1 MKALSPRRSA
11 EFIVQNAMDVT
22 VDPVGIC
29 NVADHVQDCF
39 SQGTVSKDS
48 WRKHPLHPKA
58 LDNSTVQWIFFVDAL
73 NFCFWSQNSEEKCE
87 IEFDGRRHTGYWSLC
102 AAVNRAIQASIPLLD
117 AQFCRDISHE
127 QVEHI
132 FRSCT
137 PVPFPLLEER
147 HRILRECGQVLCTS
161 YGGEFANCILR
172 SNRSCQKLLD
182 ELVTNVP
189 SFRDEGIFNGVPVS
203 FYKRAQIL
211 VADIW
216 ACFGG
221 QGLGEFE
228 DIGTL
233 TAFADYRVPQVL
245 AHFGALRYSERLSSL
260 LQSGVLLQNGD
271 KEEMEIRGATI
282 HACELVC
289 EELKRRLQG
298 DAALGEINSILVDFC
313 LWDYRRKRA
322 ADLDHVPFHRV
333 RSCYY

>member
-1 MKALSPRRSA
+1 LCS
-11 EFIVQNAMDVT
+11 Q
-22 VDPVGIC
+22 
-29 NVADHVQDCF
+29 VQDCF

-58 LDNSTVQWIFFVDAL
+58 LDNSTVQWIFLVDAL
-73 NFCFWSQNSEEKCE
+73 NFCFWSQNCQEKCE
-87 IEFDGRRHTGYWSLC
+87 IEFDGKRHTGYWSLC

-172 SNRSCQKLLD
+172 SNRSCQTLLD
-182 ELVTNVP
+182 ELITNVP

-282 HACELVC
+282 HACEVSVTLIRLFDGDFGKHWNKTCSCAVYFQLVR
-289 EELKRRLQG
+289 EELKRRSQG

>member
-1 MKALSPRRSA
+1 MKALSPRESA
-11 EFIVQNAMDVT
+11 EFIVQNATDVT
-22 VDPVGIC
+22 VDEVGVRK
-29 NVADHVQDCF
+29 VADLVQECI
-39 SQGTVSKDS
+39 SQGSFSKDA

-58 LDNSTVQWIFFVDAL
+58 LDSSTAQWIFLVDSL
-73 NFCFWSQNSEEKCE
+73 NFCFWSQSSEEKCE
-87 IEFDGRRHTGYWSLC
+87 VEFDGKRHTGYWSLC

-117 AQFCRDISHE
+117 AEFCRNISRQ

-137 PVPFPLLEER
+137 AVPFSLLDER
-147 HRILRECGQVLCTS
+147 HRILRECGQVLCTR
-161 YGGEFANCILR
+161 YGGSFANCI
-172 SNRSCQKLLD
+172 SKSDRSCQKLLS
-182 ELVTNVP
+182 EVVTNVS
-189 SFRDEGIFNGVPVS
+189 SFRDEGIFNGVQVS

-228 DIGTL
+228 DIETL

-245 AHFGALRYSERLSSL
+245 AHFGALRYSERLSTL
-260 LQSGVLLQNGD
+260 LQSGAQLQNGD
-271 KEEMEIRGATI
+271 REEMEIRGATI

-289 EELKRRLQG
+289 QELKRRSQA
-298 DAALGEINSILVDFC
+298 DPALGQVNSILVDFC

-322 ADLDHVPFHRV
+322 SDLDCVPFHRV